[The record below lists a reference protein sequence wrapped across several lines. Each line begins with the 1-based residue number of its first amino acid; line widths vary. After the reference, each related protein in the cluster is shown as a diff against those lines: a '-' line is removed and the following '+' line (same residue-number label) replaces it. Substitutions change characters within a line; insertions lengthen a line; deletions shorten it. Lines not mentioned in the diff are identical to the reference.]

1 MNGAFI
7 AHEIAERVKQPVK
20 EPHIINLTLLPVND
34 ADREYLIILGEGCS
48 AIFFTRI
55 W

>member
-20 EPHIINLTLLPVND
+20 EPHIINLTLLPVTMPI
-34 ADREYLIILGEGCS
+34 ASIWII
-48 AIFFTRI
+48 F
-55 W
+55 